1 MQLTTFTLTLAVGG
15 SLAQVSENQ
24 PPFPNVTYPDGISPN
39 PNAVL
44 GAQTNQTSPL
54 RYPSPWGSGAGEWA
68 EAYRKAIE
76 IVEQLTLEEKAL
88 VGSKNNALVKL
99 VAYLALAFVV
109 NVFKTLPFVSL
120 FPAGINVGAT
130 WDKRLAYERGRA
142 MGLENRDKGVT
153 VLLGPVAGTLGRSPT
168 SGRAWEGFSPDPY
181 LTGKLFAD
189 SIRGIQSTGVQACA
203 KHYVAQEQ
211 EHFRQTPESRDY
223 GFNITQ
229 PGSSNIDDQT
239 LHELYVWPFADAVKA
254 GVASVMCSYNLVN
267 NSQACQNSY
276 LLNHV
281 LKSELG
287 FQGYVMSDWQATAS
301 GVPAILAGLDMT
313 MAGDIRFG
321 DGLSYFGPNLTIA
334 ILNGTVPQ
342 WRLDDMVTRI
352 LAGWYLVG
360 GDTEV
365 AHPPNFQSWTSDTFG
380 AVHAH
385 VGSSW
390 GTGLVNQHVDVRREH
405 GRLIREI
412 GAASTVLL
420 KNTHGTLPL
429 KNTARLTAV
438 FGEDAGSNPN
448 GPNGC
453 RNHACDT
460 GTLVVGWGS
469 GQASSPYLIT
479 PDAAIQHEVVSR
491 FGSYESITNNS
502 AFTQISALA
511 RRVNDVAGVCIVFS
525 NADSGEGFANVDGN
539 YGDRNNLTLWQGA
552 DAVIANVSATCNNT
566 ILVIHSV
573 GSVEIDQYKENP
585 NITAILW
592 AGLPG
597 YAIADVLFGRV
608 NPGAKLPFT
617 MGRNRSDYGTDVL
630 YKPNQEVPQ
639 YNFQEGVFVDYRG
652 FDHRNITP
660 VYEFGFGLS
669 YTTFEYSD
677 ITVEKLDVADYAP
690 TTGTSGPAPT
700 HGVIDNDTSAH
711 VFPENITRIPLFVY
725 PWLNS
730 TNLSTS
736 YGAANYGDNSFI
748 PTDALNGSSFTH
760 PPSSGPNGGNQGLW
774 DILYHV
780 RVNVTNTGSMV
791 GDEVPQLY
799 VSLGGPYDPK
809 IVLRGFERVRIDAGK
824 TLEVTFPL
832 ARRDLANWDTGVQDW
847 VVIMTADPYCE
858 HLASPN
864 GWVLALSVQLVLGI
878 LISYIPQHVKIVR
891 HGTSAGLS
899 PWWVLLGTI
908 SSIAALA
915 NILVL
920 PTSQHDMACCREIS
934 GAACGAALLGVVQIG
949 VQWACFMTIMV
960 LFLVFF
966 PRDAFANPP
975 PEHLPPDTPR
985 KRDAVIV
992 GVTSLLS
999 LLVVGLISTL
1009 FLFRLPSHLL
1019 SWANFLGILAAVLSS
1034 IQYIPQLYTTWKA
1047 KQVLSLSIASMLI
1060 QVPGAFVFAFS
1071 LWLRVGWE
1079 GWSTWFVYCVTGVLQ
1094 GALLVMAI
1102 MFYQKEKKAESES
1115 QEPTETDPLLEPSRG
1130 ST

>member
-1 MQLTTFTLTLAVGG
+1 MRLTLLTPAIAGC
-15 SLAQVSENQ
+15 SLAQ
-24 PPFPNVTYPDGISPN
+24 FPNVTYPDAVSPN

-44 GAQTNQTSPL
+44 GAQTNQTSPPK
-54 RYPSPWGSGAGEWA
+54 YPSPWSNGAGEWA
-68 EAYRKAIE
+68 EAYKKAIV
-76 IVEQLTLEEKAL
+76 IVEQLTLEEKDL
-88 VGSKNNALVKL
+88 VGSKNSVSVRLVVYL
-99 VAYLALAFVV
+99 VLVSAV
-109 NVFKTLPFVSL
+109 NVFKIHLFVSL

-130 WDKRLAYERGRA
+130 WDKRLAYERGKA
-142 MGLENRDKGVT
+142 MGFENRDKGIT
-153 VLLGPVAGTLGRSPT
+153 VLLGPNAGALGRSPA
-168 SGRAWEGFSPDPY
+168 SGRNWEGFSPDPY

-203 KHYVAQEQ
+203 KHYVGNEQ

-239 LHELYVWPFADAVKA
+239 LHELYVWPFADAVNA
-254 GVASVMCSYNLVN
+254 GVASFMCSYNLVN

-287 FQGYVMSDWQATAS
+287 FQGYVMSDWQATAA

-334 ILNGTVPQ
+334 VLNGTVPQ

-365 AHPPNFQSWTSDTFG
+365 PQPNFQSWTPDTFG

-385 VGSSW
+385 VGSTW

-429 KNTARLTAV
+429 NGTERLTAV

-453 RNHACDT
+453 RNHACDV
-460 GTLVVGWGS
+460 GTLAVGWGS

-502 AFTQISALA
+502 AFTQINALA
-511 RRVNDVAGVCIVFS
+511 RRARDVAGVCIVFA

-566 ILVIHSV
+566 VLVIHSV
-573 GSVEIDQYKENP
+573 GTVEIEQYKENP

-592 AGLPG
+592 AGLPGEQSG

-617 MGRNRSDYGTDVL
+617 MGRDRKDYGTDVL
-630 YKPNQEVPQ
+630 YTPNQEVPQ
-639 YNFQEGVFVDYRG
+639 YNFQEGVFIDYRG
-652 FDHRNITP
+652 FDHRNVTP
-660 VYEFGFGLS
+660 TYEFGFGLS
-669 YTTFEYSD
+669 YTTFNYSGL
-677 ITVEKLDVADYAP
+677 TVEKLDVADYKS
-690 TTGTSGPAPT
+690 TTGNSGPAPT
-700 HGVIDNDTSAH
+700 YGTINDDTSAH
-711 VFPENITRIPLFVY
+711 TFPENITRIPLFVY

-730 TNLSTS
+730 TNLTEA
-736 YGAANYGDNSFI
+736 YGAANFGDNSFI
-748 PTDALNGSSFTH
+748 PENALNGSSFTH

-774 DILYHV
+774 DILYHI
-780 RVNVTNTGSMV
+780 RVNVTNTGHTV

-799 VSLGGPYDPK
+799 ISLGGPYDPK
-809 IVLRGFERVRIDAGK
+809 IVLRGFERVRIDPGK
-824 TLEVTFPL
+824 TLQVTFPL
-832 ARRDLANWDTGVQDW
+832 ARRDLANWDTVVQDW
-847 VVIMTADPYCE
+847 VISE
-858 HLASPN
+858 HVKTVYVGSSSRYLP
-864 GWVLALSVQLVLGI
+864 LSV
-878 LISYIPQHVKIVR
+878 
-891 HGTSAGLS
+891 
-899 PWWVLLGTI
+899 
-908 SSIAALA
+908 
-915 NILVL
+915 
-920 PTSQHDMACCREIS
+920 
-934 GAACGAALLGVVQIG
+934 
-949 VQWACFMTIMV
+949 
-960 LFLVFF
+960 
-966 PRDAFANPP
+966 
-975 PEHLPPDTPR
+975 
-985 KRDAVIV
+985 
-992 GVTSLLS
+992 
-999 LLVVGLISTL
+999 
-1009 FLFRLPSHLL
+1009 
-1019 SWANFLGILAAVLSS
+1019 VLS
-1034 IQYIPQLYTTWKA
+1034 
-1047 KQVLSLSIASMLI
+1047 
-1060 QVPGAFVFAFS
+1060 
-1071 LWLRVGWE
+1071 
-1079 GWSTWFVYCVTGVLQ
+1079 
-1094 GALLVMAI
+1094 
-1102 MFYQKEKKAESES
+1102 
-1115 QEPTETDPLLEPSRG
+1115 
-1130 ST
+1130 